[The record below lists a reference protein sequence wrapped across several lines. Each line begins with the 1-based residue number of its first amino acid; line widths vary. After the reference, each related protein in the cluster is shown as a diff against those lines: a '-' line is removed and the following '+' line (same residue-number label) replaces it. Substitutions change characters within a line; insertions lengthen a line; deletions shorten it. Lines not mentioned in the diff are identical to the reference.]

1 MWRYGGKGE
10 EEGVGVGVCNYKGAA
25 CKTEIMKEKKR
36 KTLTQF
42 LALTSQGQTP
52 DWALRDDGG
61 DEWDGDANMVRFSV
75 CCLCRRAA
83 PFVLAT
89 FFFYWFSKEP
99 QLSVLYMLGHHACKL
114 PCVDVC
120 FVWSQDVLM
129 CNVAQLSSTI
139 FFILFLLQTLQNL
152 KAPVCKIKRH
162 LMAENDIARKKHL
175 LIFLFM

>member
-1 MWRYGGKGE
+1 MGRRCQRGE
-10 EEGVGVGVCNYKGAA
+10 VQRLLSLQKSSSVSA
-25 CKTEIMKEKKR
+25 CY
-36 KTLTQF
+36 F
-42 LALTSQGQTP
+42 
-52 DWALRDDGG
+52 
-61 DEWDGDANMVRFSV
+61 
-75 CCLCRRAA
+75 
-83 PFVLAT
+83 

-99 QLSVLYMLGHHACKL
+99 QLSVVYMLERHACKL

-120 FVWSQDVLM
+120 FVWSQDVFM

-162 LMAENDIARKKHL
+162 LMAENDIARKKNL